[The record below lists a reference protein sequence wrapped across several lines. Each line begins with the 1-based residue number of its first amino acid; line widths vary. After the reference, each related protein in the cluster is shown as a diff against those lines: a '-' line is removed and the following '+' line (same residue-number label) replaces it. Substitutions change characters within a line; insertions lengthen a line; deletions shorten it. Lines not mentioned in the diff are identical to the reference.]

1 MWDPE
6 GLDLQ
11 AAQGTAP
18 GNHPHLGT
26 GQPPPYRK
34 LGPGP
39 FIGKDG
45 DLAVV
50 SGKHIQTG
58 HMVLV
63 FMGQENPAEGFR
75 LQAAGPE
82 SLDDPPTGN
91 PRIDQYSGLSALD
104 QGRIAPASAG
114 QYRNS
119 KIRQSHTNTVLYKNV
134 GAILLPAIILI
145 IIAKTRNEM

>member
-1 MWDPE
+1 MIGFQDHYISPFRRLLHCFGDGTAVCQVGTLLISAEDLIAHRIRCIMRDPE

-91 PRIDQYSGLSALD
+91 PRID
-104 QGRIAPASAG
+104 
-114 QYRNS
+114 
-119 KIRQSHTNTVLYKNV
+119 
-134 GAILLPAIILI
+134 
-145 IIAKTRNEM
+145 